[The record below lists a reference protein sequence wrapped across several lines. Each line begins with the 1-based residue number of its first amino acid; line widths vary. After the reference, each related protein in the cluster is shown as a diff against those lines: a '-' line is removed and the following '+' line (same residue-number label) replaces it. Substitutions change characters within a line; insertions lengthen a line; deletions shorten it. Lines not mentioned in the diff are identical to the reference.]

1 MSRKIRGSSLNHGI
15 EMTGVSELLKK
26 IEAAGGK
33 AEEAAKKAADATLEI
48 IGEEMKRIMSQYS
61 PGESGTG
68 DTYRSFK
75 LIPAQLGSIKIGK
88 ETYNV
93 ESGLTGFVGF
103 EDLTAIFLDV
113 FDGGTPKSKPHFW
126 RYYAVNNT
134 LDACRDAQQKA
145 LNDFLKE
152 LK

>member
-1 MSRKIRGSSLNHGI
+1 
-15 EMTGVSELLKK
+15 MTGVSELLKK

-33 AEEAAKKAADATLEI
+33 AEEAAKKAADVTLEI

-93 ESGLTGFVGF
+93 ESGLVGFVGF

-113 FDGGTPKSKPHFW
+113 FDGGTPKSKPRFW
-126 RYYAVNNT
+126 RWWAVQNT
-134 LDACRDAQQKA
+134 LDACKEAQQKA